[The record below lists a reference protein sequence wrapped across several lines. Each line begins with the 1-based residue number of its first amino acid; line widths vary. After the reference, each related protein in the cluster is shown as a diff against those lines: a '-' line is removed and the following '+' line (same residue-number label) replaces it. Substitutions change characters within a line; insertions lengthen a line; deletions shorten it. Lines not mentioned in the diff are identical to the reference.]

1 VAATGLPAKPYLRV
15 DEVADHLRV
24 SRRTV
29 YLWVQIGKLPGVRVV
44 GTVRIPSSALQVLIA
59 QDPDATP

>member
-1 VAATGLPAKPYLRV
+1 MAATGLPAKPYLRV

-44 GTVRIPSSALQVLIA
+44 GTVRIPSSALQALIA
-59 QDPDATP
+59 REDAEQP

>member
-1 VAATGLPAKPYLRV
+1 MAATGLPAKPYLRV

-29 YLWVQIGKLPGVRVV
+29 YLWVQIGKLPGVRVG

-59 QDPDATP
+59 REDAEQP

>member
-1 VAATGLPAKPYLRV
+1 MTATGLPAKPYLRV

-29 YLWVQIGKLPGVRVV
+29 YFWVQTGKLPGVRVV
-44 GTVRIPSSALQVLIA
+44 GVVRIPSSALQVLIEREEA
-59 QDPDATP
+59 EHS